1 MNQSIS
7 WLREL
12 KLRLKEKKIVVDGLA
27 TFRKISNE
35 TTILAIDKDG
45 EWVTVQLS
53 EDLHGYLRLVGKPT
67 FTSFEA
73 IDACSNYQQKN
84 YTVALVLSIYRDYD
98 IEAISKVVKST
109 IINLTGISEVS
120 FLDES
125 FDKQGILNEE
135 QMKDNDYSLFKIT
148 FRVTEFVSDLNCE
161 EDEICLNPL
170 NYCD

>member
-1 MNQSIS
+1 MTQSNN

-12 KLRLKEKKIVVDGLA
+12 KLRLKEKKIIVDGLA

-67 FTSFEA
+67 YTDYEA
-73 IDACSNYQQKN
+73 IDACSTYQSKN
-84 YTVALVLSIYRDYD
+84 YTVALVLRLYRDYD
-98 IEAISKVVKST
+98 VTRISQVVKST
-109 IINLTGISEVS
+109 IINLRSVS
-120 FLDES
+120 SLGFLDETY
-125 FDKQGILNEE
+125 DKQEILNEE

-148 FRVTEFVSDLNCE
+148 FRIVELVGDLDCE
-161 EDEICLNPL
+161 QDDICINALNI
-170 NYCD
+170 CD